1 MRLKWTFVTLTKT
14 WRVIYLK
21 MWCKYIFFK
30 YSVQYVSWRK
40 KFNCLV
46 FQELQAEVVHAW
58 YHGYDQPSSI
68 AYILKYTVFIE
79 MHLSILGSVKKE
91 KMNFEKKMNS
101 FNTIIFTSLCL
112 IFLFH
117 FFPVLAPIFYDFFT
131 ACENVSFKKSKI

>member
-14 WRVIYLK
+14 LRCDVNT
-21 MWCKYIFFK
+21 FFK

-46 FQELQAEVVHAW
+46 FQVIQAEVAHAW
-58 YHGYDQPSSI
+58 SHGYDQPSSI

-91 KMNFEKKMNS
+91 KMNFEKKWILL
-101 FNTIIFTSLCL
+101 TR
-112 IFLFH
+112 
-117 FFPVLAPIFYDFFT
+117 
-131 ACENVSFKKSKI
+131 